1 MICKNC
7 RWYKVTYEY
16 YDVGRPIKS
25 KPIPYCDFYKF
36 PKSVKLTQK
45 ACKHFEQ

>member
-1 MICKNC
+1 MTCKNC

-16 YDVGRPIKS
+16 YDVGRPVKN
-25 KPIPYCDFYKF
+25 KPICYCDYVSY
-36 PKSVKLTQK
+36 PKSVKPTQK